1 MAKIKMQPLDAETV
15 TLEECFADYMA
26 KCRARNL
33 SDKTLEIYEVRF
45 SVFQKYLN
53 GKELKPSEIDQDVID
68 SFILYLQKRGCN
80 DITVQSYIRDIRA
93 FFYYL
98 MNNGFTPE
106 YKIKLPKADKKIK
119 ETYTD
124 EELKKL
130 LKKPNLKRCEFN
142 EYKTWVFS
150 NYLLATGNRIS
161 TVLNLQIRDLDFDN
175 NVIQLNKMKNRKAQI
190 VPMASSLA
198 VILKEY
204 LTYRK
209 GELDDYVFCNSY
221 GGQGEIRSY
230 QEMLAKYNK
239 ARGVSKTSAHLYRHT
254 FAKRWILNGGDIFR
268 LQKLLGH
275 SDLTVVKEY
284 RYDIKKNGVGRHVIT
299 FYTDMII
306 RKPIT
311 GIREPIILTDGTREL
326 TSQLIDSLIS
336 DIEESEE

>member
-33 SDKTLEIYEVRF
+33 SDKTLEIYKARF
-45 SVFQKYLN
+45 SIFEKHLN
-53 GKELKPSEIDQDVID
+53 GKELKPSEINQNIID

-80 DITVQSYIRDIRA
+80 DITVQSYIRDLRA

-106 YKIKLPKADKKIK
+106 YKIKLPKANKKIK

-209 GELDDYVFCNSY
+209 GGLDDYVFCNSY

-230 QEMLAKYNK
+230 QEMLAKYNR

-284 RYDIKKNGVGRHVIT
+284 VNMFSSDLSKDYSDYNPLDT
-299 FYTDMII
+299 
-306 RKPIT
+306 
-311 GIREPIILTDGTREL
+311 LGTVRN
-326 TSQLIDSLIS
+326 QAKIGFNN
-336 DIEESEE
+336 

>member
-1 MAKIKMQPLDAETV
+1 MAKIKMQPLDTNNV
-15 TLEECFADYMA
+15 TLSECFEDYIA
-26 KCRARNL
+26 KGRARNL
-33 SDKTLEIYEVRF
+33 SIKTLEIYELRF
-45 SVFQKYLN
+45 SIFQRYLE
-53 GKELKPSEIDQDVID
+53 GKDLNPSELNQDIIDG
-68 SFILYLQKRGCN
+68 FILYLQKRGCN
-80 DITVQSYIRDIRA
+80 DVTVQSYIRDIRA

-98 MNNGFTPE
+98 MNNDFTPSF
-106 YKIKLPKADKKIK
+106 KIKLPKADKKIK

-150 NYLLATGNRIS
+150 NYLLATGNRLS
-161 TVLNLQIRDLDFDN
+161 TVLNLQIKDLDFDN
-175 NVIQLNKMKNRKAQI
+175 CVIQLNKVKNRKAQI

-198 VILKEY
+198 IILKEY

-230 QEMLAKYNK
+230 QDMLAKYNRS
-239 ARGVSKTSAHLYRHT
+239 RGVAKTSAHLYRHT

-284 RYDIKKNGVGRHVIT
+284 VNMFSRDLSKDYGDYNPLDT
-299 FYTDMII
+299 
-306 RKPIT
+306 
-311 GIREPIILTDGTREL
+311 LGTVRNQ
-326 TSQLIDSLIS
+326 SKIGFNN
-336 DIEESEE
+336 

>member
-1 MAKIKMQPLDAETV
+1 MTKIKMKPIDNETITLD
-15 TLEECFADYMA
+15 ECFSDYIA

-33 SDKTLEIYEVRF
+33 SDKTIEIYEVRF

-53 GKELKPSEIDQDVID
+53 GKELKPSEINQKVID
-68 SFILYLQKRGCN
+68 GFILYLQQRGCN
-80 DITVQSYIRDIRA
+80 DITIQSYIRDIRA

-124 EELKKL
+124 EELKNL

-239 ARGVSKTSAHLYRHT
+239 ARVVSKTSAHLYRHT

-284 RYDIKKNGVGRHVIT
+284 VNMFSSDLSKDYSDYNPLDT
-299 FYTDMII
+299 
-306 RKPIT
+306 
-311 GIREPIILTDGTREL
+311 LGTVRN
-326 TSQLIDSLIS
+326 QAKIGFNN
-336 DIEESEE
+336 

>member
-1 MAKIKMQPLDAETV
+1 MQPLDAENV
-15 TLEECFADYMA
+15 TLPEYFADYMA

-68 SFILYLQKRGCN
+68 GFILYLQRRGCN

-106 YKIKLPKADKKIK
+106 FKIKFPKADKKIK

-161 TVLNLQIRDLDFDN
+161 TLLNLQIRDLDFDN
-175 NVIQLNKMKNRKAQI
+175 GIIQLNKMKNRKAQI

-209 GELDDYVFCNSY
+209 GEPDDYVFCNSY
-221 GGQGEIRSY
+221 GGQGEILSY
-230 QEMLAKYNK
+230 QEMPAKYNK

-254 FAKRWILNGGDIFR
+254 FAKHWILNGGDIFR

-284 RYDIKKNGVGRHVIT
+284 VNMFSSDLSKDYSDYNPLDTLGTVRNQAKVG
-299 FYTDMII
+299 FNN
-306 RKPIT
+306 
-311 GIREPIILTDGTREL
+311 
-326 TSQLIDSLIS
+326 
-336 DIEESEE
+336 

>member
-1 MAKIKMQPLDAETV
+1 MVKIKMQPLNSDTV
-15 TLEECFADYMA
+15 TLEECFDDYMA
-26 KCRARNL
+26 KCKARNL
-33 SDKTLEIYEVRF
+33 SEKTLKIYEVRF
-45 SVFQKYLN
+45 SIFKKHLN
-53 GKELKPSEIDQDVID
+53 GKDIKPSEIDQNVING
-68 SFILYLQKRGCN
+68 FILYLQQRGCN

-98 MNNGFTPE
+98 MNNGLTPE
-106 YKIKLPKADKKIK
+106 YKIRLPKADKRIK

-150 NYLLATGNRIS
+150 SYLLATGNRIS
-161 TVLNLQIRDLDFDN
+161 TVLNLKIGDLDFDN
-175 NVIQLNKMKNRKAQI
+175 GIIQLNKMKNRKAQI

-204 LTYRK
+204 LAYRK
-209 GELDDYVFCNSY
+209 GEPDDYVFCNSY

-239 ARGVSKTSAHLYRHT
+239 SRGVNKTSAHLYRHT

-284 RYDIKKNGVGRHVIT
+284 VNMFSSDLSKDYSNYNPLDT
-299 FYTDMII
+299 
-306 RKPIT
+306 
-311 GIREPIILTDGTREL
+311 LGTVK
-326 TSQLIDSLIS
+326 SQSKIGFNN
-336 DIEESEE
+336 

>member
-1 MAKIKMQPLDAETV
+1 MAKIKMQPLDADTV

-68 SFILYLQKRGCN
+68 GFILYLQKRGCN

-98 MNNGFTPE
+98 MNNSFTPE
-106 YKIKLPKADKKIK
+106 FKIKLPKADKKIK

-175 NVIQLNKMKNRKAQI
+175 GIIQLNKMKNRKAQI

-209 GELDDYVFCNSY
+209 GEPDDYVFCNSY

-284 RYDIKKNGVGRHVIT
+284 VNMFSSDLSKDYSDYNPLDTLGTVRNQAKVG
-299 FYTDMII
+299 FNN
-306 RKPIT
+306 
-311 GIREPIILTDGTREL
+311 
-326 TSQLIDSLIS
+326 
-336 DIEESEE
+336 

>member
-1 MAKIKMQPLDAETV
+1 MAKIKMQPLDVETV

-45 SVFQKYLN
+45 SVFQKYLS

-68 SFILYLQKRGCN
+68 GFILYLQKRGCN
-80 DITVQSYIRDIRA
+80 DITVQSYIRDIRS

-106 YKIKLPKADKKIK
+106 FKIKLPKADKKIK

-161 TVLNLQIRDLDFDN
+161 TVLNLQIRDLNFDN
-175 NVIQLNKMKNRKAQI
+175 CIIQLNKMKNRKAQI

-209 GELDDYVFCNSY
+209 GEPDDYVFCNSY

-239 ARGVSKTSAHLYRHT
+239 ARGVNKTSAHLYRHT

-284 RYDIKKNGVGRHVIT
+284 VNMFSSDLSKDYSDYNPLDTLGTVRNQAKVG
-299 FYTDMII
+299 FNN
-306 RKPIT
+306 
-311 GIREPIILTDGTREL
+311 
-326 TSQLIDSLIS
+326 
-336 DIEESEE
+336 

>member
-1 MAKIKMQPLDAETV
+1 MQPLDVETV

-45 SVFQKYLN
+45 SVFQKYLS

-68 SFILYLQKRGCN
+68 GFILYLQKRGCN
-80 DITVQSYIRDIRA
+80 DITVQSYIRDIRS

-106 YKIKLPKADKKIK
+106 FKIKLPKADKKIK

-161 TVLNLQIRDLDFDN
+161 TVLNLQIRDLNFDN
-175 NVIQLNKMKNRKAQI
+175 CIIQLNKMKNRKAQI

-209 GELDDYVFCNSY
+209 GEPDDYVFCNSY

-239 ARGVSKTSAHLYRHT
+239 ARGVNKTSAHLYRHT

-284 RYDIKKNGVGRHVIT
+284 VNMFSSDLSKDYSDYNPLDTLGTVRNQAKVG
-299 FYTDMII
+299 FNN
-306 RKPIT
+306 
-311 GIREPIILTDGTREL
+311 
-326 TSQLIDSLIS
+326 
-336 DIEESEE
+336 

>member
-1 MAKIKMQPLDAETV
+1 MAKIKMQPLDTNNV
-15 TLEECFADYMA
+15 TLSECFEDYIA
-26 KCRARNL
+26 KGRARNL
-33 SDKTLEIYEVRF
+33 SIKTLEIYELRF
-45 SVFQKYLN
+45 SIFQRYLE
-53 GKELKPSEIDQDVID
+53 GKDLNPSELNQDIIDG
-68 SFILYLQKRGCN
+68 FILYLQKRGCN
-80 DITVQSYIRDIRA
+80 DVTVQSYIRDIRA

-98 MNNGFTPE
+98 MNNDFTPSF
-106 YKIKLPKADKKIK
+106 KIKLPKADKKIK

-150 NYLLATGNRIS
+150 NYLLATGNRLS
-161 TVLNLQIRDLDFDN
+161 TVLNLQIKDLDFDN
-175 NVIQLNKMKNRKAQI
+175 CVIQLNKVKNRKAQI

-198 VILKEY
+198 IILKEY

-230 QEMLAKYNK
+230 QDMLAKYNRS
-239 ARGVSKTSAHLYRHT
+239 RGVAKTSAHLYRHT

-284 RYDIKKNGVGRHVIT
+284 VNMFSSDLSKDYSDYNPLDTLGTVRNQAKVG
-299 FYTDMII
+299 FNN
-306 RKPIT
+306 
-311 GIREPIILTDGTREL
+311 
-326 TSQLIDSLIS
+326 
-336 DIEESEE
+336 

>member
-1 MAKIKMQPLDAETV
+1 MQPLDTNNV
-15 TLEECFADYMA
+15 TLSECFEDYIA
-26 KCRARNL
+26 KGRARNL
-33 SDKTLEIYEVRF
+33 SIKTLEIYELRF
-45 SVFQKYLN
+45 SIFQRYLE
-53 GKELKPSEIDQDVID
+53 GKDLNPSELNQDIIDG
-68 SFILYLQKRGCN
+68 FILYLQKRGCN
-80 DITVQSYIRDIRA
+80 DVTVQSYIRDIRA

-98 MNNGFTPE
+98 MNNDFTPSF
-106 YKIKLPKADKKIK
+106 KIKLPKADKKIK

-150 NYLLATGNRIS
+150 NYLLATGNRLS
-161 TVLNLQIRDLDFDN
+161 TVLNLQIKDLDFDN
-175 NVIQLNKMKNRKAQI
+175 YVIQLNKVKNRKAQI

-198 VILKEY
+198 IILKEY

-284 RYDIKKNGVGRHVIT
+284 VNMFSSDLSKDYSDYNPLDTLGTVRNQAKVG
-299 FYTDMII
+299 FNN
-306 RKPIT
+306 
-311 GIREPIILTDGTREL
+311 
-326 TSQLIDSLIS
+326 
-336 DIEESEE
+336 

>member
-68 SFILYLQKRGCN
+68 GFILYLQKRGCN

-98 MNNGFTPE
+98 MNNSFTPE
-106 YKIKLPKADKKIK
+106 FKIKLPKADKKIK

-175 NVIQLNKMKNRKAQI
+175 GIIQLNKMKNRKAQI

-209 GELDDYVFCNSY
+209 GEPDDYVFCNSY

-284 RYDIKKNGVGRHVIT
+284 VNMFSSDLSKDYSDYNPLDTLGTVRNQAKVG
-299 FYTDMII
+299 FNN
-306 RKPIT
+306 
-311 GIREPIILTDGTREL
+311 
-326 TSQLIDSLIS
+326 
-336 DIEESEE
+336 

>member
-1 MAKIKMQPLDAETV
+1 MAKIKMQPLDTNNV
-15 TLEECFADYMA
+15 TLSECFEDYIA
-26 KCRARNL
+26 KGRARNL
-33 SDKTLEIYEVRF
+33 SIKTLEIYELRF
-45 SVFQKYLN
+45 SIFQRYLE
-53 GKELKPSEIDQDVID
+53 GKDLNPSQLNQDIIDG
-68 SFILYLQKRGCN
+68 FILYLQKRGCN
-80 DITVQSYIRDIRA
+80 DVTVQSYIRDIRA

-98 MNNGFTPE
+98 MNNDFTPSF
-106 YKIKLPKADKKIK
+106 KIKLPKADKKIK

-150 NYLLATGNRIS
+150 NYLLATGNRLS
-161 TVLNLQIRDLDFDN
+161 TVLNLQIKDLDFDN
-175 NVIQLNKMKNRKAQI
+175 CVIQLNKVKNRKAQI

-198 VILKEY
+198 IILKEY

-230 QEMLAKYNK
+230 QDMLAKYNRS
-239 ARGVSKTSAHLYRHT
+239 RGVAKTSAHLYRHT

-284 RYDIKKNGVGRHVIT
+284 VNMFSSDLSKDYSDYNPLDTLGTVRNQAKVG
-299 FYTDMII
+299 FNN
-306 RKPIT
+306 
-311 GIREPIILTDGTREL
+311 
-326 TSQLIDSLIS
+326 
-336 DIEESEE
+336 

>member
-1 MAKIKMQPLDAETV
+1 MKGRSATMGKIKMQSLNAETV
-15 TLEECFADYMA
+15 TIENCFADYIA
-26 KCRARNL
+26 KCKARNL
-33 SDKTLEIYEVRF
+33 SEKTIEMYNIRF

-53 GKELKPSEIDQDVID
+53 GKELNPSEIDLEVINE
-68 SFILYLQKRGCN
+68 FILFLQKRGCN

-98 MNNGFTPE
+98 MKSGFTPE
-106 YKIKLPKADKKIK
+106 YKIKLPKADKRIK

-142 EYKTWVFS
+142 EYKMWVFS

-230 QEMLAKYNK
+230 QEMLAKYNRT
-239 ARGVSKTSAHLYRHT
+239 RGVSKTSAHLYRHT

-284 RYDIKKNGVGRHVIT
+284 VNMFSSDLSKDYSDYNPLDTLGTVRNQSKVGFNI
-299 FYTDMII
+299 
-306 RKPIT
+306 
-311 GIREPIILTDGTREL
+311 
-326 TSQLIDSLIS
+326 
-336 DIEESEE
+336 